1 MFKLESHSR
10 KFDSFIVLLL
20 FFLFA
25 TTAFVLIIIGI
36 KQYKL
41 TVDTMNTNYEVRTAT
56 SYLTEKIRQHD
67 TGLGITT
74 TTLDNTPALML
85 SEDIDSNTYITYI
98 YYYDGYLRE
107 LFLSSDAVF
116 SVESGQPIIEIGG
129 LDIAEVTVNS
139 ISISLTTT
147 DGHKSSMY
155 LSTKSS

>member
-25 TTAFVLIIIGI
+25 ITAFVLIIIGI

-67 TGLGITT
+67 TGPGITT

-107 LFLSSDAVF
+107 LFVSSDAVF

-129 LDIAEVTVNS
+129 LDITEVTVNS

>member
-67 TGLGITT
+67 TGSGITT
-74 TTLDNTPALML
+74 TFISSTSFIDLI
-85 SEDIDSNTYITYI
+85 SERICDVGKKVNDSRDID
-98 YYYDGYLRE
+98 
-107 LFLSSDAVF
+107 
-116 SVESGQPIIEIGG
+116 
-129 LDIAEVTVNS
+129 
-139 ISISLTTT
+139 
-147 DGHKSSMY
+147 
-155 LSTKSS
+155 